1 MKKLIAMIIV
11 LMMAIALIG
20 CGRTQITVSGTIVE
34 TGTQVTE
41 KMIGVVPKE
50 YEFFTSYYMIV
61 EYLDGAETKVITV
74 PIDAEQYATYEVGDY
89 LLVKVYTD
97 GP

>member
-1 MKKLIAMIIV
+1 MLVA
-11 LMMAIALIG
+11 
-20 CGRTQITVSGTIVE
+20 CGKTQVTVSGMIIE
-34 TGTQVTE
+34 TGIQVTE
-41 KMIGVVPKE
+41 HSVSFPLGEPN
-50 YEFFTSYYMIV
+50 YFTTSYYMIV
-61 EYLDGAETKVITV
+61 EYLDGAESKAITV